1 MKDGSLSSIHGDL
14 LFQQWVPGKILLSG
28 EYVVLDGATALGL
41 ASRMGQSMA
50 VFRGS
55 EPGYLRWTAL
65 DHLHNPWLQ
74 ANYRIVDGQWSVG
87 EVSAEASESAGLLQ
101 NWLQAAWT
109 LMAGLGEGSA
119 SGYGGASWNDILHQE
134 GMAVQ
139 TQLDFARSWGLG
151 SSSTALALLAQ
162 WLGVDARR
170 LYALTTNGSGY
181 DLEVA
186 LQNASI
192 LYHLP
197 EGRPITNSHAPAL
210 LEPIVQPIPYRSP
223 QGGGLWLVDPGGK
236 QISAKEVVRYR
247 NLDTNQR
254 MACVEEISSLSIG
267 LATCPDVTT
276 MLDYFVRHD
285 TILENLLGQPCL
297 QRSAGNGFPG
307 RLKSLGAW
315 GGDLFLAVSPSPE
328 DALHWLENQANW
340 SIYPFEQIIQCEPY
354 PLDRL

>member
-50 VFRGS
+50 VFRGR

-87 EVSAEASESAGLLQ
+87 EVSAATAESAGMLQ
-101 NWLQAAWT
+101 TWLQAAWT
-109 LMAGLGEGSA
+109 LMAGLGESSA

-134 GMAVQ
+134 GLAVQ

-186 LQNASI
+186 MQNSSI
-192 LYHLP
+192 LYRLP
-197 EGRPITNSHAPAL
+197 EGRPITNSPSAAP
-210 LEPIVQPIPYRSP
+210 LEPIVQPIAYRSP
-223 QGGGLWLVDPGGK
+223 QGGALWLVDTGGK
-236 QISAKEVVRYR
+236 QISANEVVRYR
-247 NLDTNQR
+247 NLDTNER
-254 MACVEEISSLSIG
+254 LACVEKISSLSIA
-267 LATCPDVTT
+267 LATCPDVT
-276 MLDYFVRHD
+276 MMMDCFEQHD
-285 TILENLLGQPCL
+285 AVLEKLLGQPCL

-315 GGDLFLAVSPSPE
+315 GGDLFLAVSPSPV

-340 SIYPFEQIIQCEPY
+340 SIYPFEQLIRCEP
-354 PLDRL
+354 

>member
-1 MKDGSLSSIHGDL
+1 M
-14 LFQQWVPGKILLSG
+14 SG
-28 EYVVLDGATALGL
+28 EYVVLDGATAFGL
-41 ASRMGQSMA
+41 ASRMGQSMS

-55 EPGYLRWTAL
+55 EPGCLRWTAL

-74 ANYRIVDGQWSVG
+74 ANYRILDGQWSVG
-87 EVSAEASESAGLLQ
+87 EVSDKAAEASSILQ

-109 LMAGLGEGSA
+109 LMAKPGEGSV
-119 SGYGGASWNDILHQE
+119 SGYEGASWNDILHTE
-134 GMAVQ
+134 GLTVQ

-186 LQNASI
+186 MQNSSI
-192 LYHLP
+192 LYRLP
-197 EGRPITNSHAPAL
+197 EGRAIPNSPSPAP
-210 LEPIVQPIPYRSP
+210 LEPIVQPIAYRSP
-223 QGGGLWLVDPGGK
+223 QGGALWLVDPGGK

-254 MACVEEISSLSIG
+254 MAHVEEISSLSIA
-267 LATCPDVTT
+267 LATCQDVTM
-276 MLDYFVRHD
+276 MLDFFEQHD
-285 TILENLLGQPCL
+285 AVLEKLLGQPCL

-315 GGDLFLAVSPSPE
+315 GGDLFLAVSPCPE

-340 SIYPFEQIIQCEPY
+340 SIYPFEQLVRCEP
-354 PLDRL
+354 

>member
-1 MKDGSLSSIHGDL
+1 
-14 LFQQWVPGKILLSG
+14 
-28 EYVVLDGATALGL
+28 TALN
-41 ASRMGQSMA
+41 
-50 VFRGS
+50 
-55 EPGYLRWTAL
+55 
-65 DHLHNPWLQ
+65 HLHNPWLK
-74 ANYRIVDGQWSVG
+74 ANYRIVDGLWSVE
-87 EVSAEASESAGLLQ
+87 EVSAAASESAGLLQ

-109 LMAGLGEGSA
+109 LMAGPGDGSA
-119 SGYGGASWNDILHQE
+119 LGVEGASWNDILHQE
-134 GMAVQ
+134 GLTVK

-162 WLGVDARR
+162 WLGVDARH

-186 LQNASI
+186 MQNSSI
-192 LYHLP
+192 LFRLP
-197 EGRPITNSHAPAL
+197 EGRPITNSLSAAP

-254 MACVEEISSLSIG
+254 LACVEKISSLSIA
-267 LATCPDVTT
+267 LATCQDVN
-276 MLDYFVRHD
+276 MMMDCFEQHD
-285 TILENLLGQPCL
+285 VVLEKLLGQPCL

-315 GGDLFLAVSPSPE
+315 GGDLFLAVSPSSE

-340 SIYPFEQIIQCEPY
+340 SIYPFEQLIRCEP
-354 PLDRL
+354 

>member
-55 EPGYLRWTAL
+55 QPGCLRWIAL

-87 EVSAEASESAGLLQ
+87 EVSAAASESADMLQ

-109 LMAGLGEGSA
+109 LMARPGDGSA
-119 SGYGGASWNDILHQE
+119 SGYGEASWNDILHQE
-134 GMAVQ
+134 GLTVQ

-186 LQNASI
+186 LQNSSI
-192 LYHLP
+192 LYRLP
-197 EGRPITNSHAPAL
+197 EGRPITNSLSADPF
-210 LEPIVQPIPYRSP
+210 EPIVQPIPYRLP
-223 QGGGLWLVDPGGK
+223 QGGRLWLVDPGGK

-247 NLDTNQR
+247 KLDKNQR
-254 MACVEEISSLSIG
+254 MACVEEISSLSVA
-267 LATCPDVTT
+267 LATCQDVT
-276 MLDYFVRHD
+276 MMMDCFEQHD
-285 TILENLLGQPCL
+285 GVLEKLLGQPCL

-315 GGDLFLAVSPSPE
+315 GGDLFLAVSPSSE

-340 SIYPFEQIIQCEPY
+340 SIYPFEQLIRCEA
-354 PLDRL
+354 